1 MSNSSQDQT
10 YTIQYDDP
18 TNISINSQNW
28 GNISISPSSVND
40 VISNWSGSLIGS
52 GGTVTSYGINQ
63 NTAVMSVPYG
73 ENTVRIEETAT
84 LDVRGR
90 VKINGEWLDE
100 RLERIETL
108 LSIPTRDVT
117 MEEKHPKLKQ
127 LYEQYMHELE
137 KYKTWDRI
145 KDSK

>member
-1 MSNSSQDQT
+1 MSNSSQDQA
-10 YTIQYDDP
+10 YTITYNDP
-18 TNISINSQNW
+18 TDITIGSQDW
-28 GNISISPSSVND
+28 GNVSISPLTVND
-40 VISNWSGSLIGS
+40 VISNWSGSLTGS
-52 GGTVTSYGINQ
+52 VGTVSSYGINQ
-63 NTAVMSVPYG
+63 NATVMSVPYG
-73 ENTVRIEETAT
+73 EKTVRIEEDAT